1 MSRQNLAATEVV
13 DSVAHEED
21 QREER
26 HKAQAKAAT
35 KRNVDSA
42 RLGVELLAEDRPQE
56 ETETADA
63 LKRAARGG

>member
-13 DSVAHEED
+13 DSVAHED
-21 QREER
+21 KRQRR
-26 HKAQAKAAT
+26 HKSQAKAAGR
-35 KRNVDSA
+35 RNLDPA
-42 RLGVELLAEDRPQE
+42 RLGAELSTEDRPQD

>member
-13 DSVAHEED
+13 DSVAHEDERED
-21 QREER
+21 R
-26 HKAQAKAAT
+26 HKAHARAAT
-35 KRNVDSA
+35 KRNVDPA
-42 RLGVELLAEDRPQE
+42 RLGGELSAEDRPQD